1 MTTKTRSEKTADAMI
16 ANFKADQNRH
26 NLVKIKQYAEFKM
39 IKGHSKEEAYRMA
52 KEHILNAKEV

>member
-1 MTTKTRSEKTADAMI
+1 MAVTKRSQKTADAMI
-16 ANFKADQNRH
+16 ANFEADQNRH